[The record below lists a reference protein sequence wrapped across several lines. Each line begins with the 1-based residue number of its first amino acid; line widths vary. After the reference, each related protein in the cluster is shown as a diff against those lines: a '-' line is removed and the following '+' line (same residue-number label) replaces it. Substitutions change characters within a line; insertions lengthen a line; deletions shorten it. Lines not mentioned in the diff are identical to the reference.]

1 MATQK
6 QSFDADRCGYEDADS
21 KGAGAGVSGL
31 MHTTTR
37 DDGLRKRVK
46 LQVQWCS
53 GVAVVRFIELGCDDC
68 GGSSRCKFTPVRV
81 GCRQMQI
88 RGGLLLITGRV
99 VGPTSY
105 RSSTI

>member
-6 QSFDADRCGYEDADS
+6 QSFDADRYGYEDADS

-46 LQVQWCS
+46 LQVQ
-53 GVAVVRFIELGCDDC
+53 VQNREY
-68 GGSSRCKFTPVRV
+68 RV
-81 GCRQMQI
+81 
-88 RGGLLLITGRV
+88 RGGEV
-99 VGPTSY
+99 VWRWSGSLNLAAMIAAV
-105 RSSTI
+105 RAGANSRRCG